1 MTDAALAPEVLASS
15 ARAGV
20 VALDVGGT
28 DMKSAVLDTD
38 GTLLDVEREPT
49 PLGDNPAEA
58 IVEQLASALERAR
71 ARHPQLLIEAAGL
84 SVPGLVDDVEGI
96 GRFAT
101 NLSWNNFA
109 FQEAAQRRT
118 GLPVAFGHDVR
129 AAARAER
136 EFGAARGYQNVAVV
150 VIGTGIA
157 STIIVD
163 GQVLLANGFAG
174 EIGHSIVNPG
184 GDLCACGG
192 RGHLEGIAAASAIAR
207 RYTAATGTPAK
218 GSREVLERARAG
230 DAAAAAVWSDAVEA
244 LALGLS
250 QVVSIAAP
258 EAIVIGGG
266 LAQAGDDLFLPLRDA
281 LARHLSFHRQ
291 PRILG
296 ASLGENAG
304 LLGTALAARQLIP
317 ASAD

>member
-1 MTDAALAPEVLASS
+1 MDLASGDPS
-15 ARAGV
+15 PARAGV

-28 DMKSAVLDTD
+28 DMKSAVLDHH
-38 GTLLDVEREPT
+38 GNLLDIEREPT
-49 PLGDNPAEA
+49 PVGGDSAEA
-58 IVEQLASALERAR
+58 IVEQLARAIEQ
-71 ARHPQLLIEAAGL
+71 AQSRHPRLAIGAAGL

-96 GRFAT
+96 GRFAS
-101 NLSWNNFA
+101 NLSWSDFA
-109 FQEAAQRRT
+109 FQEMAERRT

-136 EFGAARGYQNVAVV
+136 ELGAARDYRNVAVV

-163 GQVLLANGFAG
+163 GQVLLADGFAG
-174 EIGHSIVNPG
+174 EIGHSIVRPH
-184 GDLCACGG
+184 GDPCPCGG

-207 RYTAATGTPAK
+207 RYTAATGIPAK

-230 DAAAAAVWSDAVEA
+230 DAAAGAVWGDAVEA

-250 QVVSIAAP
+250 QIVSIAAP

-266 LAQAGDDLFLPLRDA
+266 LAQAGDDLFVPLTAA
-281 LARHLSFHRQ
+281 LEGHLTFHRRPAVLRAQ
-291 PRILG
+291 
-296 ASLGENAG
+296 LGENAG

-317 ASAD
+317 A